1 MRRRL
6 GDRHVDSEQQPEVA
20 QQSAPDLDAAQSTTD
35 SALRQLDI
43 AKGREKHL
51 RQQVDKLE
59 SRLLEKEEELT
70 NFQRELKRRS
80 EIVGELQSTF
90 SWRVTRPLRA
100 VRRFLARP

>member
-1 MRRRL
+1 MSIR
-6 GDRHVDSEQQPEVA
+6 EQQPEIEQEA
-20 QQSAPDLDAAQSTTD
+20 GSELDAALAATD

-59 SRLLEKEEELT
+59 RHLLEKEKELT
-70 NFQRELKRRS
+70 GLQRELRARA
-80 EIVGELQSTF
+80 ELVGELHRTL

-100 VRRFLARP
+100 VRRLLARP